1 MKQKT
6 VDRIAQKPGGLK
18 TELEGRNAAIKRLSA
33 KIESDAK
40 VIAALRLSLRDCPC
54 PRPAN
59 SDPDD
64 TTIGQCMDL
73 KHCGCCYG
81 TALAATDE
89 QTVGKKS

>member
-1 MKQKT
+1 
-6 VDRIAQKPGGLK
+6 
-18 TELEGRNAAIKRLSA
+18 
-33 KIESDAK
+33 

-89 QTVGKKS
+89 QNVGESK